1 MIDELKSNTT
11 LMMFSGFIGII
22 FGLTIILHASL
33 AEAGIHFLG
42 VVLRYVILVEGVLKI
57 LFPSFYFGVLEFIIT
72 KFSVRLFSILI
83 FLLGLV
89 LVYQSFLIKF
99 YFIEK
104 DDPQEHDFFTL
115 GLVI

>member
-57 LFPSFYFGVLEFIIT
+57 LFPSFYFGVLCY
-72 KFSVRLFSILI
+72 VRISILGSQQPPRSA
-83 FLLGLV
+83 LLNRL
-89 LVYQSFLIKF
+89 LNSF
-99 YFIEK
+99 
-104 DDPQEHDFFTL
+104 
-115 GLVI
+115 